1 MSVWLEILLVTGAF
15 LVWVASL
22 FVLVLDSIS
31 VGAKVLWF
39 VAMTV
44 AAPFAIPVYLGL
56 RLLRH
61 RRGAVEPAV

>member
-1 MSVWLEILLVTGAF
+1 MSVWLEIVLVTGAF

-22 FVLVLDSIS
+22 FVLVLDSIG

-39 VAMTV
+39 LAMTLL
-44 AAPFAIPVYLGL
+44 APFAIPVYLGL

-61 RRGAVEPAV
+61 RRAAAAPAL